1 MAVAG
6 VCARPAFWQ
15 AADVTIEL
23 DRMLQRVVG
32 EVFGPDANVTY
43 SADPKSPQVHR
54 AELAAGDSARR
65 VGLRA
70 SYWWS
75 DVTMLDLGVSATV
88 FDEDDEEPEKEV
100 ALRALAL
107 VARAY
112 LDGAGDLV
120 QKRGIFRS
128 RPVLRIVVD
137 GQEWELGRRTSM
149 VPPIDYSH
157 HAPGPPG
164 DDTAG

>member
-1 MAVAG
+1 MPRQGRGACDGTAI
-6 VCARPAFWQ
+6 WQ

-23 DRMLQRVVG
+23 DRMLQKVVAD
-32 EVFGPDANVTY
+32 VFGSDVDVTY
-43 SADPKSPQVHR
+43 SADPKSPSVHR
-54 AELAAGDSARR
+54 AELAAGDSGRR

-70 SYWWS
+70 SYLWF

-88 FDEDDEEPEKEV
+88 FDEDDEGPDKEA

-112 LDGAGDLV
+112 LDGAGELT

-137 GQEWELGRRTSM
+137 DQEWELGRTVSKA
-149 VPPIDYSH
+149 PPLKD
-157 HAPGPPG
+157 A
-164 DDTAG
+164 